1 MDSGCESELSSI
13 KLRKYAKRAIIGKL
27 IMKDGSIQ
35 EVPAFDEENDRVI
48 KILGEII
55 KIEKRLGQPALNL
68 RLALK

>member
-1 MDSGCESELSSI
+1 MDSGCESEPSSI

-27 IMKDGSIQ
+27 IMEDGSIQ
-35 EVPAFDEENDRVI
+35 EVPAFDEENDRVM